1 MPSVITQSY
10 LEKNLACLGDRN
22 RDLAEA
28 VRTAGPHT
36 AIEFATTPQHV
47 PAAALKGMQLCS
59 RHRPLEEAQRQ
70 VDEIDLVEHAAVVV
84 LGFGLGYHVRRLA
97 ERSAKATLIIVF
109 EPDLALLRSVF
120 ENVDHSSWL
129 NDALVLF
136 ITDANDRGVLAKK
149 LEGAE
154 SILAQGVHFFEHPAS
169 RGRLSQH
176 TSSFTALFSEFITAA
191 KTTLMTTLMRSV
203 DTTRNLVLNLDH
215 YAAGPGIAELRGV
228 AAGRAAVV
236 VSAGP
241 SLHKNMHLLKDAAV
255 RERCVIIA
263 VQTTLKPLLS
273 AGIQPHFVTALD
285 YHEIS
290 RRFYEDLRADDVRN
304 VTLVAEAK
312 AHPVILD
319 SFPGPIRCC
328 ANPFLD
334 KLLGPMKCDMG
345 ELPAGAT
352 VAHLAFYLAKYL
364 GCTHIAMIGQDLGFT
379 DGLYYAPN
387 NPIHEVW
394 APELNPFNTIEM
406 MEWQRIVRHRL
417 HLRKLRDGQG
427 KSIYT
432 DAQMH
437 TYLQQFE
444 RDFAESKR
452 QGVTI
457 VDATEGGVAKQ
468 HTTAMPLNDFLERH
482 VRRTSPLQPIPL
494 PPIELEAKRLSE
506 TRKRIAHVRGEVHRL
521 RELSRDTITLL
532 RDMLADQ
539 LDLAKMSRHFQ
550 KIDRNR
556 KEVEKR
562 FETFELLNALNQ
574 MGVFNRMKAD
584 RRLHMSKSLSPIER
598 QRRELERDLT
608 NVTWIADAANELI
621 EQLES
626 CERLLAPNQNNRRG
640 AEDAERKQKPAVDRR
655 AATSPRSEQ
664 QPSRIAALIAI
675 DPQRNGL
682 GIARSLNEEFNG
694 RSVLQETLERLGQ
707 STALESI
714 ILIVPQS
721 FDVDALIDCSR
732 VGLPIEIERVDG
744 SLFGPEQEAIAA
756 ARAWADT
763 CWRGGIAGTSVYDE
777 VLCPQVMHPIMQ
789 RRGLTAA
796 LIAGPD
802 WPLIQVTEDSGCD
815 AVIARHLEH
824 PDQHQIVFTQS
835 PPGLCGCLISAKL
848 MEELSQ
854 RTRLST
860 IGSLL
865 VYQPHLPQGD
875 PIARDVNVQI
885 DHRVRQSL
893 VRATFDSR
901 RQRELLENLKCAAA
915 SPASI
920 ITNLEAACG
929 FARAPQHITLE
940 LCTDRASRGLFR
952 NQRHAIKR
960 EPLSLDIARR
970 IFDQLR
976 AFNADD
982 LVLTLDGAGD
992 PLLHSH
998 FDQIIQLA
1006 KQSGIRGVHVRTE
1019 LLCDRPI
1026 LDRLLASG
1034 VDVVSV
1040 DLNADRAATYQT
1052 MMGLD
1057 GEHFKRALMNIEHL
1071 VQNRR
1076 RFTPHVGSAGFAL
1089 PWIVPHLQRRLET
1102 YEDIDTFFDRWQ
1114 HTLGCAVIDGP
1125 SSLDPPDTLAPAVTP
1140 QRVLDRAARRSLT
1153 ILCDGVVPKRH
1164 LDWRG
1169 AAPLGAITS
1178 NTLQNLWHQL
1188 QHEFQSQHIA

>member
-10 LEKNLACLGDRN
+10 LEKNLSCLGERN
-22 RDLAEA
+22 RDLQDAIRA
-28 VRTAGPHT
+28 TPPHP
-36 AIEFATTPQHV
+36 AIQFADTPQGV
-47 PAAALKGMQLCS
+47 PAATFNGMQLCS

-70 VDEIDLVEHAAVVV
+70 VDDIDLVEHAAVVV
-84 LGFGLGYHVRRLA
+84 LGFGIGYHVRRLV

-109 EPDLALLRSVF
+109 ESDLALLRAVF
-120 ENVDHSSWL
+120 EHIDHSSWL
-129 NDALVLF
+129 KDALVLF
-136 ITDANDRGVLAKK
+136 ITDATDRGVLAKK

-169 RGRLSQH
+169 RSRLREHSSQ
-176 TSSFTALFSEFITAA
+176 FTGLFSEFITAA

-203 DTTRNLVLNLDH
+203 DTTRNLLLNLDH
-215 YAAGPGIAELRGV
+215 YAAGPGIAELRGIT
-228 AAGRAAVV
+228 AGRAAIV

-241 SLHKNMHLLKDAAV
+241 SLHRNMHLLKDAAV
-255 RERCVIIA
+255 CDRCVIIA

-290 RRFYEDLRADDVRN
+290 KRFYEDVRADDVRN
-304 VTLVAEAK
+304 VTLIAEPK

-334 KLLGPMKCDMG
+334 KLLGPMKQPMG
-345 ELPAGAT
+345 DLPAGAT

-379 DGLYYAPN
+379 DGLYYSPN
-387 NPIHEVW
+387 NPIHKVW
-394 APELNPFNTIEM
+394 SPELNPFNTIEM

-417 HLRKLRDGQG
+417 HLRKLKDGQG

-452 QGVTI
+452 EGITI

-468 HTTAMPLNDFLERH
+468 HTIAMSLDEFLDRH
-482 VRRTSPLQPIPL
+482 VRQAAPL
-494 PPIELEAKRLSE
+494 PTMPVARIDLDSKRLSE

-521 RELSRDTITLL
+521 REVSRETAGLL
-532 RDMLADQ
+532 REMLDDQ
-539 LDLAKMSRHFQ
+539 HDLAKMARHFQ

-562 FETFELLNALNQ
+562 FETFELLNTLNQ
-574 MGVFNRMKAD
+574 MGVFNRMKTD
-584 RRLHMSKSLSPIER
+584 RRLHMSANLKPIER
-598 QRRELERDLT
+598 QRLELERDLA
-608 NVTWIADAANELI
+608 NVTWIADAATELM

-626 CERLLAPNQNNRRG
+626 SEALFVRREKDCSG
-640 AEDAERKQKPAVDRR
+640 AESAEKKQISTATHRT
-655 AATSPRSEQ
+655 ATSPKDERQASQ
-664 QPSRIAALIAI
+664 IAALIAI
-675 DPQRNGL
+675 DPHRNGL
-682 GIARSLNEEFNG
+682 GVPRSLGEPFNG
-694 RSVLQETLERLGQ
+694 HSVLQASLERVGQ
-707 STALESI
+707 SKAIASI

-721 FDVDALIDCSR
+721 FDVEPLIDRSR
-732 VGLPIEIERVDG
+732 IGLPIEIERVEG
-744 SLFGPEQEAIAA
+744 SPFGPETEAIAA
-756 ARAWADT
+756 ARLWADT
-763 CWRGGIAGTSVYDE
+763 CWRGGIAGMSVYDE
-777 VLCPQVMHPIMQ
+777 VLCPQVMHQIMH

-796 LIAGPD
+796 LVVGPD
-802 WPLIQVTEDSGCD
+802 WPFIQVTEDGGCD

-860 IGSLL
+860 IGALL

-885 DHRVRQSL
+885 DYRMRQSL
-893 VRATFDSR
+893 VRATFDSA
-901 RQRELLENLKCAAA
+901 RQRKLLRGIQVTRSGPELMSA
-915 SPASI
+915 
-920 ITNLEAACG
+920 LEAACG
-929 FARAPQHITLE
+929 FTNSPQQITLE
-940 LCTDRASRGLFR
+940 LTTERTSCGVFRANCASTCRS
-952 NQRHAIKR
+952 H
-960 EPLSLDIARR
+960 LSLELARR

-976 AFNADD
+976 QFNADD
-982 LVLTLDGAGD
+982 LVLTLDGVGD
-992 PLLHSH
+992 PLLHPL
-998 FDQIIQLA
+998 FDQVVQLA
-1006 KQSGIRGVHVRTE
+1006 TSCGIRAVHLRTE
-1019 LLCDRPI
+1019 LLCDKPI
-1026 LDRLLASG
+1026 LDQLLQLNLS
-1034 VDVVSV
+1034 VISV
-1040 DLNADRAATYQT
+1040 DLNADCAATYQR

-1057 GEHFKRALMNIEHL
+1057 GEQFKRVLMNIEHL

-1076 RFTPHVGSAGFAL
+1076 NLTAHPGAAGFGL

-1102 YEDIDTFFDRWQ
+1102 HEDIDTFFDRWQ

-1125 SSLDPPDTLAPAVTP
+1125 ASLDPPDSLAPAVTP
-1140 QRVLDRAARRSLT
+1140 QRVLKRQATRNLT
-1153 ILCDGVVPKRH
+1153 ILCDGSVPRH
-1164 LDWRG
+1164 PTG
-1169 AAPLGAITS
+1169 FAENNPIGTIETS
-1178 NTLQNLWHQL
+1178 TLKNLWNEL
-1188 QHEFQSQHIA
+1188 QSNHVG